1 MTKSEKLEFMEELE
15 KYNFYYYTDNK
26 LHYVLYDGFN
36 ILQAKSINKLKEKF
50 KKYLILRG
58 E

>member
-1 MTKSEKLEFMEELE
+1 MKKIEKLEFMKELE
-15 KYNFYYYTDNK
+15 KYNFYYYTDGK
-26 LHYVLYDGFN
+26 LHYILYRGFN
-36 ILQAKSINKLKEKF
+36 ILQAKNINELKEKF

>member
-1 MTKSEKLEFMEELE
+1 MTKHEKLEFIEELE
-15 KYNFYYYTDNK
+15 KYSFYYYTDGK
-26 LHYVLYDGFN
+26 LYYVLYNGFN
-36 ILQAKSINKLKEKF
+36 ILQAKNINKLKEKF